1 MWYFS
6 LTYQHSE
13 KGWRPECLYSIQV
26 QHKHYFKILTGTKW
40 ACTHSACPLHLGYS
54 GTQCVEIFRD
64 SLRGFLFPLSDWIF
78 KQPLKDENPSLPLP
92 FQKIPPTKESP
103 GLSFSPTLRYQKC
116 YMTGLRRHLFAVTVC
131 CLLGRNPVPI
141 WVWSFPLESGAF
153 QCWRWIV
160 KYNMC
165 WIWWL

>member
-6 LTYQHSE
+6 LTYQHTE

-54 GTQCVEIFRD
+54 GTQCVEIFRH

-92 FQKIPPTKESP
+92 FQKILPTKQRVP
-103 GLSFSPTLRYQKC
+103 RPFLLSHPQIPKMLYDRFEETFVCSDCVLLVRKEPC
-116 YMTGLRRHLFAVTVC
+116 AHLSLVF
-131 CLLGRNPVPI
+131 PI
-141 WVWSFPLESGAF
+141 GVWSFSVLEVNSK
-153 QCWRWIV
+153 V
-160 KYNMC
+160 
-165 WIWWL
+165 